1 MHEQLSKGTVVFQIE
16 FSGKMFFTQ
25 NWCNITLMVLYT
37 ITIICVYSLLTCVL
51 AISKDF
57 QYLSCSGA
65 VMPSVAITT
74 KVVSSNPVHGEVY

>member
-1 MHEQLSKGTVVFQIE
+1 MELKTI
-16 FSGKMFFTQ
+16 MTYY
-25 NWCNITLMVLYT
+25 LMVLYT
-37 ITIICVYSLLTCVL
+37 ITIISVYSLLTCVL

-65 VMPSVAITT
+65 VVSSVAITT

>member
-1 MHEQLSKGTVVFQIE
+1 
-16 FSGKMFFTQ
+16 
-25 NWCNITLMVLYT
+25 MVLYT
-37 ITIICVYSLLTCVL
+37 ITIISVYSLLTCVL

-65 VMPSVAITT
+65 VVSSVAITT